1 MPGTRSR
8 RLYAAGLGET
18 KSITPH
24 DRFFSYSRQPEFSS
38 GYWATA
44 FNRSAPSL
52 DSSSSCFLARQK
64 FWILRSYSVTKSGQS
79 DASISDQ
86 FNVLHDQFLQ
96 PLLVEDSLII
106 FLFFLNLR
114 LRNWSFS
121 IKIISSQPKKS
132 SKQGETKYNSL
143 DRAKVK

>member
-1 MPGTRSR
+1 MTDFSVTADNLNFLPATGLQHSTDR
-8 RLYAAGLGET
+8 RLHLIVSPAVFWLAKNSGYSAATLCPKAVNQT
-18 KSITPH
+18 QVYPTNSMSCMIN
-24 DRFFSYSRQPEFSS
+24 FFS
-38 GYWATA
+38 
-44 FNRSAPSL
+44 
-52 DSSSSCFLARQK
+52 
-64 FWILRSYSVTKSGQS
+64 
-79 DASISDQ
+79 
-86 FNVLHDQFLQ
+86 

-132 SKQGETKYNSL
+132 SKKGETKYNSL